1 MTEPDALQLPDPPGR
16 EAGPVFLEPWHA
28 EVFSLAVAL
37 HRHGAFSWSEW
48 VELFAGT
55 LRDVPADNE
64 ESIEAAYYRRWL
76 LALESLVARTG
87 LASVEE
93 MAQRKEEWRHAN
105 LRTPHGQPVELK
117 RPAGAAELHR
127 NQDHVHAA
135 RPAPI
140 AVSPSRS
147 RDTTS
152 LLAGTMGLPSA
163 SR

>member
-1 MTEPDALQLPDPPGR
+1 MTEPDAPQLPDLPGHD
-16 EAGPVFLEPWHA
+16 AGPVFLEPWHA

-37 HRHGAFSWSEW
+37 NRHGAFSWSEW

-55 LRDVPADNE
+55 LRDIPAESE

-76 LALESLVARTG
+76 LALESLVAGKG

-93 MAQRKEEWRHAN
+93 MAQRKEEWRQAY
-105 LRTPHGQPVELK
+105 LCTPHGQPVELK
-117 RPAGAAELHR
+117 RPIGAAESHR
-127 NQDHVHAA
+127 DHDHVYAA
-135 RPAPI
+135 RYAPI

-147 RDTTS
+147 CDTTS

-163 SR
+163 